1 MPEARDFHIYPYIRF
16 HFAILY
22 FPAKSAQST
31 RENMLSRRASETE
44 STQVQERVERANAP
58 PGEHSMASLP
68 DPGEWNADTSNDAEY
83 QQEEEQEEGY
93 YDQEE
98 GQYDDQHQ
106 YHDDGDDGQYYQDDD
121 RQYQYEDDAE
131 YQQEQQQQHYDYD
144 EDAPPYEEDIPAPEP
159 KQQRGVRF
167 RSILKQ
173 EKQSSDTNNKMGRKQ
188 ISAYNLF
195 GLSRVSAAYDSG
207 NKGYL
212 TAAEQKLREMDKANV
227 GSLNN
232 AQVAQLME
240 QKLREDEIIKRQRRL
255 LYVLGCMTVLLMV
268 SNLGTAWAAAI
279 LAKDT
284 AVDMASGELRINGG
298 GGDEEGSGSAVV
310 VTRAMGDS
318 FLFYNFNAS
327 STVLMNHHL
336 ESEQVEEE
344 EGDSMVPVGT
354 GTTGTVGGDD
364 NSAIADAEGDASTTS
379 DLLVPGTEE
388 EEEEEVNDDDS
399 LFCISPKQAAKLWH
413 ETSTGTPVTAFFD
426 YSPPT
431 TDADASPPPEVHS
444 LTLNADGALM
454 NATHACLHTG
464 LPSDAAGPQYVCI
477 DFANTNCDVEIS
489 RQQQEASDGAALSG
503 ANDGTS
509 SSDQRAAASQN
520 VFQGQDDG
528 GTHGGDDHP
537 DHVHGRRILFETA
550 LREIRDPNSVDTA
563 MRRSPSPLR
572 SNNLRGTSSEE
583 AISASTQ
590 SRRIRRKRNKNVNN
604 NQNPNRKNKK
614 KKNNKKIFDM
624 EIPADMCIMIPMATN
639 AAVHR
644 PIPGGPQQVASV
656 TPAEVMGDYMATYH
670 GNDSF

>member
-1 MPEARDFHIYPYIRF
+1 
-16 HFAILY
+16 
-22 FPAKSAQST
+22 
-31 RENMLSRRASETE
+31 MLSRRASETE

-68 DPGEWNADTSNDAEY
+68 DPGEWNADTAASNDAGY
-83 QQEEEQEEGY
+83 PQEEEQEGAY

-98 GQYDDQHQ
+98 GQYDDQHPC
-106 YHDDGDDGQYYQDDD
+106 HDDGDDGQYYNDVDG
-121 RQYQYEDDAE
+121 QYQYEDDAE
-131 YQQEQQQQHYDYD
+131 YQQEQEQHYEYD

-167 RSILKQ
+167 RSVLKQ
-173 EKQSSDTNNKMGRKQ
+173 EKQSSDTSKKQGRKQ

-298 GGDEEGSGSAVV
+298 GGDGEGSRSAVV

-336 ESEQVEEE
+336 ESEEVEEE
-344 EGDSMVPVGT
+344 EGDSMVPIGT
-354 GTTGTVGGDD
+354 GTTGTVGGGD

-379 DLLVPGTEE
+379 DLLVPGAED
-388 EEEEEVNDDDS
+388 EEEEVDDDDS

-413 ETSTGTPVTAFFD
+413 ETSTGTSVTAFFD

-509 SSDQRAAASQN
+509 SSDQRAAASQSPN
-520 VFQGQDDG
+520 VFHDNDVSHNSGE
-528 GTHGGDDHP
+528 DHP
-537 DHVHGRRILFETA
+537 DHVHGRRVLFETA
-550 LREIRDPNSVDTA
+550 LQEIRDPNSALVA
-563 MRRSPSPLR
+563 PQSPFLRRKNP
-572 SNNLRGTSSEE
+572 RGTSETS
-583 AISASTQ
+583 STLT
-590 SRRIRRKRNKNVNN
+590 RRTRRKRNKNTNN
-604 NQNPNRKNKK
+604 NPNPKRKNKRRK
-614 KKNNKKIFDM
+614 PTKKIFDM
-624 EIPADMCIMIPMATN
+624 EIPADMCIMIPMATD

-644 PIPGGPQQVASV
+644 PIPGGPPQVAPA
-656 TPAEVMGDYMATYH
+656 TPAEVMGDYMDIYH